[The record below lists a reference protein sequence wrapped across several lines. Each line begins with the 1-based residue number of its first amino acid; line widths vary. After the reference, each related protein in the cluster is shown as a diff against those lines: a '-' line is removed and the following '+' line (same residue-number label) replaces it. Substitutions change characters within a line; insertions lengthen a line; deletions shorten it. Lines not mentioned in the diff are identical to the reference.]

1 MIVKEL
7 QKFQALLRGALKE
20 KLVTDT
26 LSGLSKILTP
36 VKSLIG
42 TADVTFDVWALIE
55 YREKNAK

>member
-42 TADVTFDVWALIE
+42 L
-55 YREKNAK
+55 Y